1 MGNKKLNKFLLDNCS
16 HNAIKKH
23 HLSSMSGK
31 TIAIDTSIYMYKF
44 HGESALIEN
53 MYRLISILRHY
64 DIRPIFV
71 FDGKPP
77 TEKKETLYQRRIV
90 KHDAEAE
97 YNLLVSQLSS
107 TTEMEDKKII
117 ESKMMRLK
125 NQFIYITYSHIMKTK
140 ELFDACGVNYM
151 NAEGEADT
159 LCVKLVLSGAAWACM
174 SDDMDMFIYGCPRVL
189 RQLSL
194 LNHTCILYDTEIILK
209 ELEMPLQVFRQIM
222 ILTGTDYNTQNT
234 NNLSDTMQWYY
245 AYQSYLL
252 YINTNIND
260 VYSSSN
266 LPEFYIW
273 MRQNHIVEQD
283 FEKLISVYN
292 MFNIEIGQPIIIEP
306 SLSGDNRKLQQILEN
321 EGFIFPSSASAPAPA

>member
-1 MGNKKLNKFLLDNCS
+1 MGNKKLNRFLLDNCS
-16 HNAIKKH
+16 YNAIKKDN
-23 HLSSMSGK
+23 LSNMCGK

-44 HGESALIEN
+44 QGEGALIEN

-77 TEKKETLYQRRIV
+77 SEKKETLYQRRIV

-97 YNLLVSQLSS
+97 YNLLVSQLST
-107 TTEMEDKKII
+107 TTEAEDKKLI
-117 ESKMMRLK
+117 ESKMLRLK
-125 NQFIYITYSHIMKTK
+125 NQFIYITYSHIMRTK
-140 ELFDACGVNYM
+140 ELFDAYGVNYI

-159 LCVKLVLSGAAWACM
+159 LCVKLVLSGVAWACM

-194 LNHTCILYDTEIILK
+194 LNHTCILYDTEMILK

-222 ILTGTDYNTQNT
+222 ILTGTDYNTENT
-234 NNLSDTMQWYY
+234 NNLGETMQWYY

-252 YINTNIND
+252 YNNTNVTE
-260 VYSSSN
+260 VYKSSN
-266 LPEFYIW
+266 LPELYIW
-273 MRQNHIVEQD
+273 MRKQNIVEQD

-292 MFNIEIGQPIIIEP
+292 MFNVDIGAPVIIEP
-306 SLSGDNRKLQQILEN
+306 PLVGDNHKLQQILET
-321 EGFIFPSSASAPAPA
+321 EGFIFPSPAPA